1 MRALNLFSLG
11 MKYLIKSH
19 PVVFDCLVILPRL
32 EMDITHVHFEFSRII
47 KHPVLGYHLK
57 HNYFKTIIEI
67 INTSYRISI
76 EGLCIHFI
84 VIVLTGEVE

>member
-1 MRALNLFSLG
+1 MALNLFSLG

-19 PVVFDCLVILPRL
+19 PVVFDCLVILPSL

-57 HNYFKTIIEI
+57 IIILKQLSKLSTLHTE
-67 INTSYRISI
+67 
-76 EGLCIHFI
+76 
-84 VIVLTGEVE
+84 